1 MSFLLGSIV
10 SPKIYEEPS
19 MHKIRHTQPLSR
31 IQTKKDYPFNHSEV
45 IEMKLNEVSEIEIKT
60 FSVENLK
67 EFWGLELHEKLKRL
81 EDGEE
86 KFSVTRRAIG
96 LGDAF
101 QTAMNTMFSC
111 KGEIAPITE
120 TRVITLDKT
129 ICTENSQ

>member
-1 MSFLLGSIV
+1 
-10 SPKIYEEPS
+10 
-19 MHKIRHTQPLSR
+19 
-31 IQTKKDYPFNHSEV
+31 
-45 IEMKLNEVSEIEIKT
+45 MKLNEVSEIEIKT

-67 EFWGLELHEKLKRL
+67 EFWSLGLHEKLDKL
-81 EDGEE
+81 ENGEE
-86 KFSVTRRAIG
+86 KFSATQKAIG

-111 KGEIAPITE
+111 KGEVALIIE